1 MRTYQYWSIET
12 LEFERQKLLDE
23 VTDWERMLRE
33 TKSFLIVL
41 SLTHSIK
48 KAKEKIHAIE
58 AELCFR
64 EHHKLTF

>member
-1 MRTYQYWSIET
+1 MRTYQYWSVET
-12 LEFERQKLLDE
+12 LEFERQRLLDD
-23 VTDWERMLRE
+23 VKDWERMLRE

-64 EHHKLTF
+64 EKHELTF

>member
-1 MRTYQYWSIET
+1 MRTYQYWSVET
-12 LEFERQKLLDE
+12 LEFERQKLLDD
-23 VTDWERMLRE
+23 VKDWERMLRE

-64 EHHKLTF
+64 EKYELTF

>member
-1 MRTYQYWSIET
+1 
-12 LEFERQKLLDE
+12 LLDD
-23 VTDWERMLRE
+23 VNDWERMLRE

-64 EHHKLTF
+64 EKHELTF